1 MKFTPIY
8 LTVVIWFVLAVRV
21 PICSAEQP
29 GAEAKAKEEKIEA
42 GLWEVAH
49 KELTESQ
56 FGVNAEC
63 EKAIKEYIHQAS
75 PTLLREPPGKTFMA
89 KKKLGVLIREMIREA
104 KIINQKMI
112 EKNTFESVKDLFCP
126 GFPPFC

>member
-1 MKFTPIY
+1 MKLTPIY
-8 LTVVIWFVLAVRV
+8 LTVVVCFALAAVV
-21 PICSAEQP
+21 PTCSAQQA

-42 GLWEVAH
+42 GLWDVAQ

-63 EKAIKEYIHQAS
+63 EKAIKDYIHQAS

-89 KKKLGVLIREMIREA
+89 KKKLGVIIRELIH
-104 KIINQKMI
+104 
-112 EKNTFESVKDLFCP
+112 
-126 GFPPFC
+126 